1 MGQLKLSEVKKR
13 VKELEKKEK
22 FYLDKENDEYIY
34 YYPKFSDTKINELI
48 EELYKSITYCQ
59 ENNLDNLNTDEEIA
73 RYLLFLIIKHF
84 TSFKSEVDNKPF
96 DTHYA
101 SMEMLEEVGLYRIF
115 LNYMFDPAEVNKV
128 LDRKNE
134 IEKLGETLIAELEK
148 NSLNEELDKL
158 QVVNTLGK

>member
-48 EELYKSITYCQ
+48 EELYKTITYCQ
-59 ENNLDNLNTDEEIA
+59 ENKLDKLNTDEEIG
-73 RYLLFLIIKHF
+73 RYLQFLIIKHF

-96 DTHYA
+96 DIHYA
-101 SMEMLEEVGLYRIF
+101 SMEMLEEVGLHRTF
-115 LNYMFDPAEVNKV
+115 LNHMFDPVEVNKV

-148 NSLNEELDKL
+148 NSLNKELNKL
-158 QVVNTLGK
+158 QAVNTLGK